1 MNIINKVTNKVSNF
15 VNEKKKEW
23 ELYNQTIDNSL
34 LFTLDK
40 AIQNN
45 NSVNEGNITEY
56 KDMCPY
62 INDNQANNISN
73 LIPLNEIVFYI
84 VQVEQ
89 KKDNQV
95 LIIILTNLRIIIMK
109 DNLYTELGYS
119 DIKVLQLVN
128 KSFMTQ
134 VINFNGI
141 ILGIDLNQNDLNVF
155 YNLITNMEYRNTF
168 INEKIKY
175 LCGIIPVYQRLNIIN
190 SGISIDN
197 NKNIVFHNKKVN
209 NYLCRYDDIL
219 NYELLED
226 NTPVIKRRTNDDNT
240 SMPFSK
246 KECMQI
252 KLRVTMINNQV
263 FEINILE
270 PSTFNNTYNHMNSTY
285 IKNYNFGKEIMDKLD
300 SLNEKLYKKK
310 D

>member
-40 AIQNN
+40 TIQNN

-155 YNLITNMEYRNTF
+155 YNLITNMEYRNAY
-168 INEKIKY
+168 ISEKIQY

>member
-155 YNLITNMEYRNTF
+155 YNLITNMEYRNTY

>member
-40 AIQNN
+40 TIQNN

-62 INDNQANNISN
+62 INDNQANIISN

-155 YNLITNMEYRNTF
+155 YNLITNMEYRNTY

-226 NTPVIKRRTNDDNT
+226 NTPVIKRRTNDENT

-285 IKNYNFGKEIMDKLD
+285 IKNYNFGKEI
-300 SLNEKLYKKK
+300 YKKK

>member
-1 MNIINKVTNKVSNF
+1 MNIINKVTNKVTNF

-23 ELYNQTIDNSL
+23 ELYNQMINNSL

-40 AIQNN
+40 EINN
-45 NSVNEGNITEY
+45 KDFINDGNITEY
-56 KDMCPY
+56 KEMCVY
-62 INDNQANNISN
+62 LNDSKAAEIDKLIS
-73 LIPLNEIVFYI
+73 LDEIVIYI
-84 VQVEQ
+84 AQIEQ
-89 KKDNQV
+89 KKDNQI
-95 LIIILTNLRIIIMK
+95 LIMILTNLRIIIMK
-109 DNLYTELGYS
+109 DNLYNEFGYS
-119 DIKVLQLVN
+119 DIKIMQLIN

-134 VINFNGI
+134 IINFNGI
-141 ILGIDLNQNDLNVF
+141 ILGIDVNQNDLNVI
-155 YNLITNMEYRNTF
+155 YNLITNLEYRNAY

-175 LCGIIPVYQRLNIIN
+175 LCGIKPIYQRLNSIN

-197 NKNIVFHNKKVN
+197 NKNIVFHNKKIN

-226 NTPVIKRRTNDDNT
+226 NTPVLKRKTNDENT

-263 FEINILE
+263 FEIIILE
-270 PSTFNNTYNHMNSTY
+270 PSAFNNTYSHTNSIY
-285 IKNYNFGKEIMDKLD
+285 MKCYNFGKGIIDKLD
-300 SLNEKLYKKK
+300 SLNEKLY
-310 D
+310 